1 MLSHCPGPSLFGRA
15 LVFWCV
21 EPNRSGPRLMQGV
34 HLRGAIMPD
43 EPIKTLSRLPIWAAF
58 MLGLGLVAVFVWMLF
73 LGWLLGR
80 AVLAVL

>member
-1 MLSHCPGPSLFGRA
+1 
-15 LVFWCV
+15 
-21 EPNRSGPRLMQGV
+21 MQGV

-43 EPIKTLSRLPIWAAF
+43 EQIKTLSRLPIWAAF